1 MNVQNILRLRNF
13 FVVRCHIFDTE
24 FVAFI
29 DLLILAMTIKTVHD
43 NVTFL
48 PDMRL
53 DVGSN
58 LFSRLGL
65 HLETLVTRGFS

>member
-1 MNVQNILRLRNF
+1 MRLVFTYFRNF
-13 FVVRCHIFDTE
+13 FLVVSCHIFDTE

-29 DLLILAMTIKTVHD
+29 DLLILATIKTVHD
-43 NVTFL
+43 NVTL
-48 PDMRL
+48 LADMRL

-65 HLETLVTRGFS
+65 HLVTRGFS